1 MKTGIS
7 KVAGGIALAC
17 CVAATS
23 ASAATINIPLTDDVQ
38 GVRTAWG
45 GATSGE
51 TTYLYQIVNMNG
63 KVGVCGGFFAE
74 GTGPIG
80 MLSREQLKTASLF
93 LGETRLRSNLH
104 YFTSLDLDAPVE
116 TLTIRCRDVNIPWQ
130 DGMESQELELRSN
143 IRNFEF

>member
-1 MKTGIS
+1 MRQSVS
-7 KVAGGIALAC
+7 KWIAAIVLATAS
-17 CVAATS
+17 AAN
-23 ASAATINIPLTDDVQ
+23 AATINIPLTDDVQ
-38 GVRTAWG
+38 GVRTGWG

-51 TTYLYQIVNMNG
+51 TTYLYQIINMNG
-63 KVGVCGGFFAE
+63 KVGVCGGFFAV

-93 LGETRLRSNLH
+93 LGETRLRSNLS

-116 TLTIRCRDVNIPWQ
+116 ALTIRCRDVNIPWQ
-130 DGMESQELELRSN
+130 DGMEGQELELRSN

>member
-1 MKTGIS
+1 MSKRIS
-7 KVAGGIALAC
+7 NVIKLTLTAFLAAGTVAN
-17 CVAATS
+17 
-23 ASAATINIPLTDDVQ
+23 AATINIPLTDDVQ

-45 GATSGE
+45 GAASGE

-93 LGETRLRSNLH
+93 LGETRLRSNLN